1 MKKLSLII
9 MAALTLA
16 SCCNKNPFLTEWDT
30 PYGIPPFE
38 QIKTCHYMP
47 ALEQGIKEQLAE
59 VDAIIACPEAPTF
72 ENTILALDQSGA
84 LSDKVVGVMFNL
96 AETDGTP
103 ELLDLVEQ
111 ASGLL
116 SDLSNTIY
124 MNEDLFKRVD
134 AVYKNMD
141 GLTREQQMVT
151 SLIHLQFIQN
161 GVGLEPA
168 QRERIAQINTRLAEL
183 HQKFGR
189 NLLNETNAMNAELG
203 IMTGGYPFFMS
214 TTTDRALREKAFRLY
229 SNRGNNGNENDN
241 NLIILEI
248 MRLRI
253 EHAHLLGYET
263 PADEILADKMA
274 KTPQAVDTFL
284 KGIMDKAMAR
294 AKEEKAILQAA
305 MNDDIAAG
313 LLPKG
318 STIEPW
324 DWFYYANKVQVRDY
338 AINDEDVK
346 PYFAMENVRAGV
358 FGMASKLYGIKM
370 EKLENAPKYYKE
382 VEVFKI
388 TDADDSLIG
397 IFLSD
402 YFPRDTK
409 RGGAWMNNIVG
420 ANGVKGVRPV
430 IVNVGNFSRPEG
442 DKPGLLTT
450 DEVETMFHEF
460 GHALHGLLTQT
471 TYRTVSGTSV
481 ARDFVELPSQ
491 IHENWAFQPE
501 VLATYA
507 KHYATGEV
515 IPAELVAKIDA
526 ASKWNT
532 GFVTGELTAA
542 SILDMKWHEI
552 SSINCLQAATVDEAR
567 AIVEG
572 FEKKFMREAGLI
584 DEIIPRYRATYFN
597 HIFNNGY
604 NAGYYSYEWAEVLD
618 KDAFHL
624 FVEKGIFDHETAMSF
639 RRNILEAGYS
649 EEPMVL
655 YKRFRGA
662 DPDPKWLYEGR
673 GL

>member
-9 MAALTLA
+9 MAAITLA

-134 AVYKNMD
+134 AVYKNME

-203 IMTGGYPFFMS
+203 IMTGGYPSFMS

-370 EKLENAPKYYKE
+370 EKLEDAPKYYKE

-552 SSINCLQAATVDEAR
+552 SSINALNAATVDEAR

-639 RRNILEAGYS
+639 RHNILEAGYS